1 MLKTVPFYVIN
12 NDWCRLQFDTESSEL
27 RWKVKHC
34 SNMNLPFSQIN
45 ININWHQLAAV
56 HSESVTS
63 FSQ

>member
-1 MLKTVPFYVIN
+1 MLKTVLFYVIN

-45 ININWHQLAAV
+45 ININ
-56 HSESVTS
+56 
-63 FSQ
+63 